1 MFTRNHTADKPGHYT
16 SYRLYLVSG
25 EPQHWIVA
33 DRFEVHGQTI
43 TFYSAR
49 LGSGSADIAE
59 SEFLVAEFR
68 LDQIAGYRVSHNP
81 IKA

>member
-16 SYRLYLVSG
+16 SYRLFLVSG
-25 EPQHWIVA
+25 EQQNWFVA
-33 DRFEVHGQTI
+33 DRVEVLGQTV
-43 TFYSAR
+43 TFYATR
-49 LGSGSADIAE
+49 LGSGAADIAE

-68 LDQIAGYRVSHNP
+68 LEQIAGYRVSHSP